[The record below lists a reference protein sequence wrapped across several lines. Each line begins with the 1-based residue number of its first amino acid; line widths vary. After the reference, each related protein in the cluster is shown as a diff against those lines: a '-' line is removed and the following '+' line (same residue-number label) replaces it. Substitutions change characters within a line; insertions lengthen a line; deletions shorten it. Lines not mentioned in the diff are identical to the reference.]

1 MSLAYDMLAGQSS
14 TPRHIKDYYPYSI
27 LHKITSSSFHH
38 SYTSTTNANNHHQSY
53 VQDQKPDT
61 ATIKERETKD
71 PFLTRILIVDDE
83 PDVTLTFKVGL
94 EVYYYYHDDERRRR
108 FEVYSYNDPEVALSK
123 FKPNFYDLLLTDI
136 YMPRMNGFELS
147 QRVVEIDANIRV
159 CFMSSAEVNIEALR
173 EVYPEISFGCFIQ
186 KPVEIEYLVKRLL
199 AELD

>member
-1 MSLAYDMLAGQSS
+1 M
-14 TPRHIKDYYPYSI
+14 
-27 LHKITSSSFHH
+27 ITSSSFHH
-38 SYTSTTNANNHHQSY
+38 SYTSTTTNANNHQSHI
-53 VQDQKPDT
+53 QDQKPDT

-71 PFLTRILIVDDE
+71 PFLTRILIIDDE
-83 PDVTLTFKVGL
+83 PDVTLTLKVGL
-94 EVYYYYHDDERRRR
+94 EVYYYHDNERRR

-136 YMPRMNGFELS
+136 YMPKMDGFELS

-173 EVYPEISFGCFIQ
+173 EVYPKISFGCFIQ
-186 KPVEIEYLVKRLL
+186 KPVEMEYLVKRLL